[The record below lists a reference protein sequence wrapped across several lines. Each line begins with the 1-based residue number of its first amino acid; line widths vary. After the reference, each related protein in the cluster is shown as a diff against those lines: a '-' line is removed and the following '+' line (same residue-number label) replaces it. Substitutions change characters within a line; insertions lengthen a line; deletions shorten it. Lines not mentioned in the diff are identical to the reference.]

1 MVPWSR
7 PYRRI
12 CSCGPPCHL
21 RILGGQSLG
30 IGNHSDCSGQRL
42 GEQSLHGLAG
52 LRAVFRRKRRV
63 GTRKADLSAAVP
75 AALVWQMRFLR

>member
-21 RILGGQSLG
+21 RILGDKVLELAIILFVAVSVLGSSLFMAWR
-30 IGNHSDCSGQRL
+30 DCAPSSAEN
-42 GEQSLHGLAG
+42 GE
-52 LRAVFRRKRRV
+52 
-63 GTRKADLSAAVP
+63 
-75 AALVWQMRFLR
+75 